1 MADVRAMLA
10 IGLQGQ
16 LGLRGHLP
24 WEGATGRAFKDDV
37 ARFFQVTRGHVLI
50 AGPRT
55 VATVPPAA
63 TADRTVVAIRSADN
77 PEDVIAQFG
86 NRIIYIGGGPAVWR
100 SYAHLIR
107 HWDITRLPYD
117 GPADRWFDVS
127 WLTAA
132 KHSVAIKR
140 AGVHDVRPWRTE
152 RSRGGREAAGDQ
164 QLDGEWSA
172 GRHAEAEATAETG
185 GEV

>member
-77 PEDVIAQFG
+77 PEDVIAQFD

-140 AGVHDVRPWRTE
+140 AGVHDVRP
-152 RSRGGREAAGDQ
+152 
-164 QLDGEWSA
+164 
-172 GRHAEAEATAETG
+172 
-185 GEV
+185 